1 LIEKTPRDQWEIES
15 CGKVY
20 FPCTGKRVRDLPI
33 RQTTWSGLFATPLA
47 CNQYG
52 NDVPSRRCE
61 TLIQMAKWKQY
72 ELWVQSAQNKWEI
85 VGLFPSTELATV
97 VANAR
102 TARTR
107 LIEVIYDGSKMMGQ
121 EIIAELGNT
130 RKE

>member
-1 LIEKTPRDQWEIES
+1 MVTAHRRAS
-15 CGKVY
+15 
-20 FPCTGKRVRDLPI
+20 VRHL
-33 RQTTWSGLFATPLA
+33 L
-47 CNQYG
+47 
-52 NDVPSRRCE
+52 
-61 TLIQMAKWKQY
+61 QMAKWKQY

>member
-1 LIEKTPRDQWEIES
+1 LR
-15 CGKVY
+15 
-20 FPCTGKRVRDLPI
+20 RHAHLR
-33 RQTTWSGLFATPLA
+33 LFRPAINVVTASSSANMRHL
-47 CNQYG
+47 
-52 NDVPSRRCE
+52 V
-61 TLIQMAKWKQY
+61 LMAKWKQY

-102 TARTR
+102 TAPTR
-107 LIEVIYDGSKMMGQ
+107 LIEVVYEGSKMMGQ